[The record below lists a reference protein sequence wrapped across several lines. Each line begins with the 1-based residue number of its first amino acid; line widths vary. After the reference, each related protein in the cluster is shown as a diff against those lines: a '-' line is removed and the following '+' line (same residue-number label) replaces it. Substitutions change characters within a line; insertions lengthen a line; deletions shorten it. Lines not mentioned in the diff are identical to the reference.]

1 MRVAVVG
8 AGVVGLSA
16 SAALLERGAEVVC
29 YERADEPMAERSAGS
44 SRIFR
49 LAHREPDLVARAAD
63 ARAGFDRWAER
74 AGRPMI
80 VPSGCVISGADVQEW
95 ATAMEAAG
103 APVERP
109 TAPDRLMLP
118 THRVPADALL
128 DPSGGVVDVDAVR
141 EYLTGLTK
149 HVLRHEPVEAVE
161 ADGHVWTRS
170 GPARFDAVLL
180 AAGAGTPA
188 LAARVGIAVP
198 GELEHHA
205 RFTFPVEP
213 AVAWRSWID
222 LPEAGL
228 VPPAGSPPHTSTAQ
242 LPAGRTD
249 EPPEYVQYEG
259 RLAGAPSRNLDPPI
273 YAADSRRG
281 TLSTYQHASGPGRW
295 AVGGHLDPAVTAW
308 EVGRDAATAASRDA
322 VLEYAREHLAVEPR
336 IIETIY
342 CTPTPGLGDGFHV
355 QHAGR
360 VVAVHGENLF
370 KFAPV
375 LGAAIAAACELSA

>member
-95 ATAMEAAG
+95 AAAMEAAG

-118 THRVPADALL
+118 TRRVPADALL

-149 HVLRHEPVEAVE
+149 HVLRHEPVDAVE

-205 RFTFPVEP
+205 RFTFPVDP

-222 LPEAGL
+222 LPAAGL
-228 VPPAGSPPHTSTAQ
+228 G
-242 LPAGRTD
+242 
-249 EPPEYVQYEG
+249 
-259 RLAGAPSRNLDPPI
+259 
-273 YAADSRRG
+273 
-281 TLSTYQHASGPGRW
+281 TYQHASGPGRW

-375 LGAAIAAACELSA
+375 LGAAVAAACELSA

>member
-16 SAALLERGAEVVC
+16 TAALLERGAEVVC
-29 YERADEPMAERSAGS
+29 YERADEPMAERSVGS

-49 LAHREPDLVARAAD
+49 FAHREPELVARAVD

-80 VPSGCVISGADVQEW
+80 VPSGCVISGTDVPAW
-95 ATAMEAAG
+95 AAAMEAAG
-103 APVERP
+103 VPLEMQP
-109 TAPDRLMLP
+109 SPDRLRLP
-118 THRVPADALL
+118 THRAPAEALL
-128 DPSGGVVDVDAVR
+128 DPSGGVVDVDGVR
-141 EYLTGLTK
+141 EYLTGITERA
-149 HVLRHEPVEAVE
+149 LRHEPVDAVE

-180 AAGAGTPA
+180 AAGAGTPP

-198 GELEHHA
+198 GEIEHHV
-205 RFTFPVEP
+205 RFTFPVDP

-222 LPEAGL
+222 RPAAGL
-228 VPPAGSPPHTSTAQ
+228 G
-242 LPAGRTD
+242 
-249 EPPEYVQYEG
+249 
-259 RLAGAPSRNLDPPI
+259 
-273 YAADSRRG
+273 
-281 TLSTYQHASGPGRW
+281 TYQHASGPGRW
-295 AVGGHLDPAVTAW
+295 AVGALLDPAVTAW
-308 EVGRDAATAASRDA
+308 EVGRDAATTASREA

-336 IIETIY
+336 IIETVY
-342 CTPTPGLGDGFHV
+342 CTPIPGLGDGFQV
-355 QHAGR
+355 QRADR

-375 LGAAIAAACELSA
+375 LGATLAAACEAV

>member
-16 SAALLERGAEVVC
+16 AAALLERGAEVVC
-29 YERADEPMAERSAGS
+29 YEKAGEPMTERSAGA

-49 LAHREPDLVARAAD
+49 LAHREPELVRLAAE

-80 VPSGCVISGADVQEW
+80 VPSGCVISAADVRAW
-95 ATAMEAAG
+95 AAAMGAAG
-103 APVERP
+103 VPLEVSAG
-109 TAPDRLMLP
+109 PDRLRLP
-118 THRVPADALL
+118 THRAPTEALL

-141 EYLTGLTK
+141 TYLTGLTK
-149 HVLRHEPVEAVE
+149 RALRFEPVEAVD

-170 GPARFDAVLL
+170 GPARFDAVLV
-180 AAGAGTPA
+180 AAGAGTSP
-188 LAARVGIAVP
+188 LAAQVGIAVP

-205 RFTFPVEP
+205 RFTFPVDP

-222 LPEAGL
+222 LPAAGL
-228 VPPAGSPPHTSTAQ
+228 G
-242 LPAGRTD
+242 
-249 EPPEYVQYEG
+249 
-259 RLAGAPSRNLDPPI
+259 
-273 YAADSRRG
+273 
-281 TLSTYQHASGPGRW
+281 TYQHASGPGRW
-295 AVGGHLDPAVTAW
+295 AVGGHLGRAVTAW
-308 EVGRDAATAASRDA
+308 EVGRDAATAASREA

-336 IIETIY
+336 IVETVY

-375 LGAAIAAACELSA
+375 LGAALASACELG

>member
-16 SAALLERGAEVVC
+16 TAELLERGAEVVC
-29 YERADEPMAERSAGS
+29 YERADEPMAERSVGS

-49 LAHREPDLVARAAD
+49 FAHREPELVARAAD

-80 VPSGCVISGADVQEW
+80 VPSGCVISGADVPVW
-95 ATAMEAAG
+95 AAAMEAAG
-103 APVERP
+103 VPLEMD
-109 TAPDRLMLP
+109 PDRLRLP
-118 THRVPADALL
+118 TRRAPAEALL

-141 EYLTGLTK
+141 EYLTGLTARA
-149 HVLRHEPVEAVE
+149 LRHEPVDAVD

-180 AAGAGTPA
+180 AAGAGTPS

-198 GELEHHA
+198 SEIEHHA
-205 RFTFPVEP
+205 RFTFPVDP
-213 AVAWRSWID
+213 AVPWRSWID
-222 LPEAGL
+222 LPAAGL
-228 VPPAGSPPHTSTAQ
+228 
-242 LPAGRTD
+242 R
-249 EPPEYVQYEG
+249 
-259 RLAGAPSRNLDPPI
+259 
-273 YAADSRRG
+273 
-281 TLSTYQHASGPGRW
+281 TYQHASGPGRW
-295 AVGGHLDPAVTAW
+295 AVGGQLDPAVTAW
-308 EVGRDAATAASRDA
+308 EVGRDAATAASREA
-322 VLEYAREHLAVEPR
+322 VLAYAREHLAVEPR

-342 CTPTPGLGDGFHV
+342 CTPIPGLADGFHV

-375 LGAAIAAACELSA
+375 LGATLAAACQAV

>member
-95 ATAMEAAG
+95 AAAMEAAG

-118 THRVPADALL
+118 TRRVPADALL

-149 HVLRHEPVEAVE
+149 HVLRHEPVDAVE

-205 RFTFPVEP
+205 RFTFPVDP

-222 LPEAGL
+222 LPAAGL
-228 VPPAGSPPHTSTAQ
+228 G
-242 LPAGRTD
+242 
-249 EPPEYVQYEG
+249 
-259 RLAGAPSRNLDPPI
+259 
-273 YAADSRRG
+273 
-281 TLSTYQHASGPGRW
+281 TYQHASGPGRW